1 MTGRTQRV
9 KIGDSI
15 SEIKELKSGVPQG
28 GILSPLVFVIYVSD
42 LSKWLKHSVAGTY
55 ADDTQTSVKGK
66 ELAVVI
72 SNLEADAIQ
81 VLKFMA
87 SNELV
92 ANAKKT
98 AFVIINQRNENS
110 QMCEIKIGNEVII
123 QEKSAKLLGMTF
135 EGNLK
140 WNEHI

>member
-1 MTGRTQRV
+1 M
-9 KIGDSI
+9 
-15 SEIKELKSGVPQG
+15 
-28 GILSPLVFVIYVSD
+28 
-42 LSKWLKHSVAGTY
+42 
-55 ADDTQTSVKGK
+55 
-66 ELAVVI
+66 VI
-72 SNLEADAIQ
+72 SNIEADAIQ

-123 QEKSAKLLGMTF
+123 QVTVLSVTCIHPSMLALESRYNTSQIFA
-135 EGNLK
+135 
-140 WNEHI
+140 